1 MLWLAV
7 EVLFALVFSKQEPDL
22 VENIPGLEF
31 EVNFKTYSGY
41 LNANDKQTW
50 RMHYIL
56 TESKSE
62 PDEDPLLIWFN
73 GGPGCSSFSGLLQE
87 LGPFYV
93 NYDGKTLFENK
104 YAWNTKANVLFL
116 ETPIG
121 TGFSYDTE
129 HDRFAKSSDDQT
141 AEQNYHALIDFFE
154 NPIGTGFSYD
164 TEHDRFAKSSDDQT
178 AEQNYHALIDFFENV
193 HPKYNNRPFFLGGE
207 SYAGIYIPMLS
218 ELIVE
223 GINDGSFPN
232 INFQGAAI
240 GNGYMNAKHNQNSMV
255 LWSAYHGRVSI
266 EDWDYIKAHCTNGVT
281 DMDRV
286 DYTVHM
292 NMVSNLEYV
301 AKDDDECGRRIGALI
316 DVPNGTIPYH
326 YYLDCYDGALNK
338 TPAEHR
344 HSKFEHPSI
353 KGNFDG
359 NFASLINY
367 ISTDSYWGYSCWGD
381 SAVSIYL
388 NTEAVQ
394 KAFHIPNAWRRQ
406 GGGTHQWTPCS
417 DDVSHQ
423 YNATYRT
430 TNAFFDYVLKNVQTP
445 NFRFLIFSGDVDFVC
460 NFLGSS
466 WHVYDVAKAANLKIR
481 SNAHS
486 FISPMTTFQS
496 SPLYNWQF
504 SANSQ
509 TAGYY
514 QRYSGKN
521 RFGVDITIDLLT
533 VKGAGHMVPIDRPGP
548 SLQMITN
555 FMLPNSSG
563 QVDYSSAVNI
573 VPDPPLSK
581 YFGSGSSSPVHAVLQ
596 CLVPLVLF
604 NVFT

>member
-154 NPIGTGFSYD
+154 N
-164 TEHDRFAKSSDDQT
+164 
-178 AEQNYHALIDFFENV
+178 V

-266 EDWDYIKAHCTNGVT
+266 E
-281 DMDRV
+281 
-286 DYTVHM
+286 
-292 NMVSNLEYV
+292 
-301 AKDDDECGRRIGALI
+301 
-316 DVPNGTIPYH
+316 
-326 YYLDCYDGALNK
+326 
-338 TPAEHR
+338 
-344 HSKFEHPSI
+344 
-353 KGNFDG
+353 
-359 NFASLINY
+359 
-367 ISTDSYWGYSCWGD
+367 
-381 SAVSIYL
+381 
-388 NTEAVQ
+388 
-394 KAFHIPNAWRRQ
+394 
-406 GGGTHQWTPCS
+406 
-417 DDVSHQ
+417 
-423 YNATYRT
+423 
-430 TNAFFDYVLKNVQTP
+430 
-445 NFRFLIFSGDVDFVC
+445 
-460 NFLGSS
+460 
-466 WHVYDVAKAANLKIR
+466 
-481 SNAHS
+481 
-486 FISPMTTFQS
+486 
-496 SPLYNWQF
+496 
-504 SANSQ
+504 
-509 TAGYY
+509 
-514 QRYSGKN
+514 
-521 RFGVDITIDLLT
+521 
-533 VKGAGHMVPIDRPGP
+533 
-548 SLQMITN
+548 
-555 FMLPNSSG
+555 
-563 QVDYSSAVNI
+563 
-573 VPDPPLSK
+573 
-581 YFGSGSSSPVHAVLQ
+581 
-596 CLVPLVLF
+596 
-604 NVFT
+604 

>member
-266 EDWDYIKAHCTNGVT
+266 E
-281 DMDRV
+281 
-286 DYTVHM
+286 
-292 NMVSNLEYV
+292 
-301 AKDDDECGRRIGALI
+301 
-316 DVPNGTIPYH
+316 TIPYH

-486 FISPMTTFQS
+486 FM
-496 SPLYNWQF
+496 
-504 SANSQ
+504 
-509 TAGYY
+509 
-514 QRYSGKN
+514 
-521 RFGVDITIDLLT
+521 
-533 VKGAGHMVPIDRPGP
+533 
-548 SLQMITN
+548 
-555 FMLPNSSG
+555 
-563 QVDYSSAVNI
+563 
-573 VPDPPLSK
+573 
-581 YFGSGSSSPVHAVLQ
+581 
-596 CLVPLVLF
+596 
-604 NVFT
+604 